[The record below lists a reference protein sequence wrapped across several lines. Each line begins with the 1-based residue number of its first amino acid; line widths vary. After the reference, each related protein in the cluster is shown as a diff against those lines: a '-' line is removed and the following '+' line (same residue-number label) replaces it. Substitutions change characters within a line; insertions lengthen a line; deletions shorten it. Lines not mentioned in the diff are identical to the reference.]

1 MARSDWNIKG
11 IIVYTAWEFKDDPYY
26 GKRMDIY
33 DYSFFEANYIP
44 IKIIKNL
51 LRISDQKFVD
61 ILNEDI
67 TSKKHLITNYEEQFR
82 AERNT
87 TYGYKSLFTKEQ
99 VFGGIPDLSVEL
111 ADFEDWLDDNYELLK
126 ENRVIHEEVSH
137 DQECDT
143 MKARVAELEAEL
155 ASLKDE
161 NAQLRAEREELK
173 KAAQSDGEV
182 EKSLGSRERRT
193 FLKII
198 RVCLDERKQP
208 IERGLAG
215 KLARRI
221 EELYGDEGPN
231 EDTIKIKLNEMEKI
245 PTYNS

>member
-26 GKRMDIY
+26 GRRMDIY
-33 DYSFFEANYIP
+33 DYSFFETNYIP

-82 AERNT
+82 AERTT
-87 TYGYKSLFTKEQ
+87 TYGYKSLFTKDQ

-155 ASLKDE
+155 
-161 NAQLRAEREELK
+161 EELK

-193 FLKII
+193 LLKIM
-198 RVCLDERKQP
+198 RACLDERKQP